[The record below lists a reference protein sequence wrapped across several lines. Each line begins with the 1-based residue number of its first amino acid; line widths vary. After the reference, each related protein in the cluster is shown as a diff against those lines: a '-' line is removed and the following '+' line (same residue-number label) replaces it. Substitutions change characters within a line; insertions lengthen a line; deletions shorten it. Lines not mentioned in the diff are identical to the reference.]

1 MKIKWL
7 LSRIKW
13 VARKEGSPLPNKS
26 STKSASFHSHS
37 FDIYLHLFFLHILV
51 HLPKHNVGYTELNVN
66 LKFKYT
72 LWLWNHRKQSLLMT
86 FFFMLL
92 LMSPILPPFLASINS
107 LKSEQDTPLY
117 ALVFCLSCLSSIS
130 CLKLMIGKAFF
141 FTISPKK
148 QIWVRWSFTL
158 LVVCTIQIA

>member
-37 FDIYLHLFFLHILV
+37 FDIYLHWFFLHILV

-92 LMSPILPPFLASINS
+92 LMSPILPPFLARTFY
-107 LKSEQDTPLY
+107 Q
-117 ALVFCLSCLSSIS
+117 
-130 CLKLMIGKAFF
+130 
-141 FTISPKK
+141 FTE
-148 QIWVRWSFTL
+148 IWTRYLIVCTCVL
-158 LVVCTIQIA
+158 LVMFVKYFMFETHDR